1 MNYIEKLINSVFSDV
16 GVYNAIIVT
25 MKMSFCSTFFSA
37 ILGITLGIILERFS
51 FPGKKLIV
59 RINRTLMGIP
69 PVVVGLFVYMLVM
82 RRGPLGSLEL
92 LFTIKGMILAQTI
105 IITPIIC
112 GMTYS
117 YAVVAAPAIRVFAKT
132 MGATRWQT
140 TLLLL
145 KEMKYELYFAVIS
158 GFGRSIS
165 EVGAVMLV
173 GGNIKG
179 RTRTMT
185 TTIAL
190 LKSQGI
196 FYEGMALG
204 ILLLVMAFVVQC
216 LADFFR
222 KESRGGENY

>member
-1 MNYIEKLINSVFSDV
+1 MNYIEKLINSVISDV

-190 LKSQGI
+190 L
-196 FYEGMALG
+196 
-204 ILLLVMAFVVQC
+204 
-216 LADFFR
+216 
-222 KESRGGENY
+222 